1 MKLCNNILF
10 LNILFY
16 TSCSNPVNDGFRSKE
31 LISSRGEHLYINSL
45 NYGMTSDQQMTVIT
59 KDKELLKFEIDTTCV
74 VFGLDPFL
82 YSFNHDTLTLFFNQS
97 SNYKIKDTF
106 STIKIDYKIVSNS
119 KFMDL
124 MKAAIAEKKLYRVP
138 ELEDNAKYYIPKP
151 PTD

>member
-1 MKLCNNILF
+1 MQLSGHILF
-10 LNILFY
+10 LSLLLY
-16 TSCSNPVNDGFRSKE
+16 TSCASPTNEGFRSKE
-31 LISSRGEHLYINSL
+31 LISSRGEHLYINSI
-45 NYGMTSDQQMTVIT
+45 NYGMTSDHQMTVIT
-59 KDKELLKFEIDTTCV
+59 KDKELLKFEIDTIGV

-97 SNYKIKDTF
+97 NNYKIKDTF

-138 ELEDNAKYYIPKP
+138 DLEENATHYIPKP